1 MADNAALNAF
11 LADEA
16 MGSPIDAAE
25 LGGPAN
31 VVDQSGPGMPAEGA
45 AATPDAYPRDL
56 AEQHMRLVDW
66 FEEAERA
73 TLDAREMSERDRD
86 YYDGYQ
92 LDAETLKALK
102 ARKQPP
108 LVDNF
113 VRDKVELLRGME
125 RKSRT
130 DPKAFPRTPTEE
142 ERADAATQA
151 LRYIADDTNFPM
163 IRSDVYEN
171 MLVEGFGGAEMGIED
186 DGRGGV
192 NITITQVG
200 WERLWYDPYSRARD
214 FSDARRKGMVLWMD
228 QDQLQE
234 MFPDAEDTATESFT
248 ERGGTYS
255 DRPGDVNW
263 QDSKRQ
269 RCRVVQAY
277 WQEGGDWWCA
287 IYSRAGF
294 LANPTKSP
302 FLDRKG
308 RSACPLI
315 MQAAYI
321 DRENRRYGVVRDLIS
336 GQDAINKRQS
346 KALHLLSVNRIIAEQ
361 GAVEDV
367 ERARREVARPDGYVE
382 ITPGMKFEVADGG
395 EMAAGQFQLL
405 QIAMQ
410 RMQAKG
416 PNAAMSG
423 TDPRDQSG
431 RAILAQQAGGAAANE
446 PLADALRQWSRRIYE
461 MAWMAARKFWNEER
475 FLRVTDDQGT
485 IKWVGLNRKITLG
498 EELGKMPEAERA
510 QAMQGMQ
517 IQPNDPRL
525 QQVVRTENEIG
536 DLEVDIAIEEG
547 MDVPAIQA
555 EQFTDLIKL
564 AGMQPGTIDP
574 EDLIA
579 ASSLRNKADILKKM
593 RERREAAAKQAQ
605 VMAPLTHADA
615 VAEVRVK
622 ESQALLNESRAMD
635 AQHGAVAKVAQVH
648 KIAAESPQLP
658 VGEMQ
663 PMQPSAPPGGMPQ
676 Q

>member
-1 MADNAALNAF
+1 MAEALNAF
-11 LADEA
+11 LDAEA

-31 VVDQSGPGMPAEGA
+31 VVDQLGTGMEGEGA
-45 AATPDAYPRDL
+45 PPNPDAYPRDL
-56 AEQHMRLVDW
+56 AEQHSRLVDW

-73 TLDAREMSERDRD
+73 TQDAREMSERDRD
-86 YYDGYQ
+86 YKDGYQ
-92 LDAETLKALK
+92 LDADTLKALK
-102 ARKQPP
+102 ARGQPP

-113 VRDKVELLRGME
+113 IRDKVELLCGME

-130 DPKAFPRTPTEE
+130 DPKAWPRTPSEE

-151 LRYIADDTNFPM
+151 LRFICDDTNFPLV
-163 IRSDVYEN
+163 RSDVYEN
-171 MLVEGFGGAEMGIED
+171 MLVEGFGGAELGIED

-200 WERLWYDPYSRARD
+200 WERLWFDPHSRARD
-214 FSDARRKGMVLWMD
+214 FSDARYLGMVLWMD
-228 QDQLQE
+228 RDQMLE
-234 MFPDAEDTATESFT
+234 MFPDAEDTAAESFT

-255 DRPGDVNW
+255 DRPGEVNW

-277 WQEGGDWWCA
+277 WKEGGDWWCG
-287 IYSRAGF
+287 IFSRAGF
-294 LANPTKSP
+294 LADPAKSL

-315 MQAAYI
+315 LQAAYI

-346 KALHLLSVNRIIAEQ
+346 KALHLLSVNRVIAEQ
-361 GAVEDV
+361 GAVADV
-367 ERARREVARPDGYVE
+367 QAARNEAAKPDGYIEV
-382 ITPGMKFEVADGG
+382 TPGMKFEIDSGTELAS
-395 EMAAGQFQLL
+395 GQFQLL

-446 PLADALRQWSRRIYE
+446 PLADALRQWSRRVYE

-485 IKWVGLNRKITLG
+485 TRWVGLNRKITLG
-498 EELGKMPEAERA
+498 EEIGKMPPD
-510 QAMQGMQ
+510 QKAMVMQQMQ

-536 DLEVDIAIEEG
+536 DLDVDIAIEEG

-615 VAEVRVK
+615 VADVRVK
-622 ESQALLNESRAMD
+622 ESQALLNESRAMG
-635 AQHGAVAKVAQVH
+635 AQHSAVKTVGEVH
-648 KIAAESPQLP
+648 KMAAESPQLP

-663 PMQPSAPPGGMPQ
+663 PMQPPAPPGGPPQ

>member
-1 MADNAALNAF
+1 MADTALNAF
-11 LADEA
+11 LDAEA
-16 MGSPIDAAE
+16 LGSPIDAAE

-31 VVDQSGPGMPAEGA
+31 EVDQLGPGMEGDGA
-45 AATPDAYPRDL
+45 APNPDAYPRDL
-56 AEQHMRLVDW
+56 SEQHTRLVDW

-73 TLDAREMSERDRD
+73 TQDAREMSERDRD
-86 YYDGYQ
+86 YKDGYQ
-92 LDAETLKALK
+92 LDSDTLKALK
-102 ARKQPP
+102 ARGQPP

-113 VRDKVELLRGME
+113 IRDKVELLCGME

-130 DPKAFPRTPTEE
+130 DPKAFPRTPSEE

-151 LRYIADDTNFPM
+151 LRYIADDTNFPL

-171 MLVEGFGGAEMGIED
+171 MLVEGFGGAELGIED

-200 WERLWYDPYSRARD
+200 WERLWFDPHSRARD
-214 FSDARRKGMVLWMD
+214 FSDARYKGMVLWMD
-228 QDQLQE
+228 RDQLLE
-234 MFPDAEDTATESFT
+234 MFPDAEDIASESFT

-277 WQEGGDWWCA
+277 WKEAGDWWCG
-287 IYSRAGF
+287 IFSRAGF
-294 LANPTKSP
+294 LADPSKSP

-315 MQAAYI
+315 LQAAYI

-346 KALHLLSVNRIIAEQ
+346 KALHLLSVNQVIAEQ

-367 ERARREVARPDGYVE
+367 EKARREMARPDGYVE
-382 ITPGMKFEVADGG
+382 VTPGMRFDPQNGRELAS
-395 EMAAGQFQLL
+395 GQFQLL

-446 PLADALRQWSRRIYE
+446 PLADALRQWSRRVYE

-485 IKWVGLNRKITLG
+485 TRWVGLNRKITLG
-498 EELGKMPEAERA
+498 EELGKMPEDQRA
-510 QAMQGMQ
+510 MTMQQMQ

-536 DLEVDIAIEEG
+536 DLDVDIAIEEG
-547 MDVPAIQA
+547 LDVPAIQA
-555 EQFTDLIKL
+555 EEFQALIQL
-564 AGMQPGTIDP
+564 AGSQPGLIPP
-574 EDLIA
+574 EVLIA
-579 ASSLRNKADILKKM
+579 ASNLRNKQDLLKQMK
-593 RERREAAAKQAQ
+593 EASEAKAKQAQ

-622 ESQALLNESRAMD
+622 ESQALLNESKAMES
-635 AQHGAVAKVAQVH
+635 QHGAVHKVASTH
-648 KIAAESPQLP
+648 KMAAESPQLP

-663 PMQPSAPPGGMPQ
+663 PMQPPAPPGGMPPQ
-676 Q
+676 